1 MHVGKDIRVTVYAE
15 VAEDAS
21 DIERVVLG
29 LRALFLLR
37 DQNLEVAADD
47 ALIQCQRES
56 QKRQTML
63 PS

>member
-1 MHVGKDIRVTVYAE
+1 MTVYAE